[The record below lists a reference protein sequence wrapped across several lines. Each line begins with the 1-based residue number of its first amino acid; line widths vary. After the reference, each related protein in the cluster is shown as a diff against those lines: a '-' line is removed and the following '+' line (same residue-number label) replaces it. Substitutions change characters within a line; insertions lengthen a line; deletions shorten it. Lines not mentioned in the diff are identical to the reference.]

1 MYWYATNRHARVCR
15 PDAGFRLGT
24 TPAAPPQPLPESPSA
39 PASGALPKSPL
50 GSTTVA
56 AAAAALAAA
65 CLPVGGS
72 EELDESGSGGV
83 PLGIVTAPGALMGG
97 ATQGAGAGSQR
108 TLVAIREV
116 ASIQPPPAA
125 DPQQAYVPA
134 NAANKQPQQQPKA
147 KSKLCF
153 SLFACFG
160 ACAGATSEDTVT
172 PTSPPVVKPA
182 SVAHAPAD
190 GGTIAAARYP
200 EPSSPQ
206 AILPSTPNAEAL
218 ERLPQ
223 GDIIATLDAAA
234 GLPSHPSLPT
244 SSPFTG
250 SPSTSHQAPRGLTAP
265 RPRGSTSPGGQY
277 HHHSHRSTG
286 GKPMLHSPQH
296 HSARG
301 TLLGPGRPSG
311 SQFPSRTTTPRKL
324 STQPGSTAGGAT
336 SQDVLAAM
344 ADGSVHKGTG
354 GCAASMLPG
363 PVPSAEPHLPAGY
376 TGRSSRGG
384 RPPAAVS
391 GGSNASGSRGVS
403 PRTLLSDGTEAAEAG
418 LASSAEGG
426 QGATFSRASVE
437 SARPSLRQP
446 RGSGSGA
453 GYAALPSYRGPLG
466 AARAVDLG
474 ASSLGGVSSPA
485 TSRPRS
491 RSRLQHTM
499 SDAIYAAAAALA
511 PSDAASV
518 DSRRAT
524 FSPRETR
531 SPRVSAHTGA
541 TYAAAAA
548 AAAIANAG
556 AAAATAPMS
565 TGGIANDAAAPGPA
579 ATANLGTTAQLTAQL
594 PPPAWPPS
602 TTPQPSP
609 APAPSAASPA
619 SAAPT
624 PVLPSS
630 APPAMAGV
638 SRRSRK
644 RTRIP
649 HPCGSSLA
657 QLDARKLA
665 SMSLEQMLEEIQ
677 AAIWADDVA
686 RGRTPS
692 VAPGGVSTS
701 LPALASAVRL
711 TGGVSSSGRSQPTR
725 RSTAG
730 GRSAGRSIGGTAAG
744 GGGTSAGG
752 GVGVGVQTTPMKA
765 VSGAPAGVSPLLGP
779 SASRRRRVAWS
790 RSPSIGARPTAAAG
804 AVDTAGSNTAAVA
817 VTSLTPNKPTAATA
831 RPACASAPSSSNKPA
846 ALRSSSP
853 GPLGTLPAAARS
865 RSPPPG
871 RWSAT
876 PSGPHRTTSPS
887 PPRFTGLPPAS
898 PGSGAATASQRVWKH
913 GGRALGPAL
922 SAAAAVGSSL
932 PALPSASPG
941 NRSSGDKH
949 PLRQSPYK
957 KALRAPPGSMEAAV
971 AAALASPAQHTSPAP
986 HFSAS
991 PASKG
996 TTTPPT
1002 TCQPD
1007 ATAAAHHSARLGS
1020 VALALPPQLMS
1031 STGSGSSVG
1040 TASSTAAARVHPV
1053 DAIPAPPPQPAA
1065 TAPALA
1071 PLVCSTLD
1079 LSQLLRACDTTPAAS
1094 ANPAANVKSNVSEDR
1109 NSSKDLSTAAG
1120 PPISADQFHYE
1131 GLDKEGKLSHASST
1145 TVLPTEEEVFRQLA
1159 HLVIGQ
1165 GQAGGPVVE
1174 VSEGPQEEQHQALQR
1189 PAVVVVQHVEQ
1200 LAPGPGGMELQH
1212 EWASAGELLLMA
1224 VPGGDQGFE
1233 VEGQKVGSSATW
1245 QQQRQQCTSAVTL
1258 TELLGQVLAGE
1269 EVAAASADVHSDG
1282 QRPGHSHRGSR
1293 GDVEEAIAGMLLAPG
1308 REESLGLQAQFPQ
1321 LDTTEAAAAAVI
1333 PHSSGGSGSEH
1344 LCAMGS
1350 VEQEAARPGPELE
1363 AVEVVAAVG
1372 VGLTRSLGSMRGAL
1386 EQARL
1391 LEQVQLMQRVT
1402 TTAARSQGG
1411 APSGRP
1417 LLPPRESEPG
1427 AAEECGVLAASA
1439 MDGLIDPLDP
1449 SCLAVAAASGAEAVR
1464 SPFQDANGAAAA
1476 VLAALSGAQL
1486 QSKLVVQQQE
1496 QQQGMEP
1503 EPTAGAHTVGHG
1515 VLLGVHGVRPG
1526 TDSCSVGGGTLE
1538 YHAALSPRTSA
1549 GQGEPLSPVEPH
1561 EVVGAESS

>member
-1 MYWYATNRHARVCR
+1 MQGLNFAHSCLDA
-15 PDAGFRLGT
+15 AGFRLGT

-50 GSTTVA
+50 GSATVA
-56 AAAAALAAA
+56 AAAAAIAAA

-72 EELDESGSGGV
+72 EELEESSSGSV
-83 PLGIVTAPGALMGG
+83 PVGIVTAPGVLVGG
-97 ATQGAGAGSQR
+97 ATPGAFDSGAGSQGG
-108 TLVAIREV
+108 LVAIREV
-116 ASIQPPPAA
+116 ASIHPAAAA
-125 DPQQAYVPA
+125 DPRHTGVPA
-134 NAANKQPQQQPKA
+134 NGATKQPRQQPKA
-147 KSKLCF
+147 KAKPCF
-153 SLFACFG
+153 SLFGCFG
-160 ACAGATSEDTVT
+160 VCAGATAEDTG
-172 PTSPPVVKPA
+172 TSTAPPAVKA
-182 SVAHAPAD
+182 ADVAHAPAD

-206 AILPSTPNAEAL
+206 AIFPSTPNAEAL
-218 ERLPQ
+218 ELLPH

-244 SSPFTG
+244 SSP
-250 SPSTSHQAPRGLTAP
+250 STSQVPQGLTAP
-265 RPRGSTSPGGQY
+265 RPRGSTSPGGHY

-324 STQPGSTAGGAT
+324 STQPGGTAGGAA
-336 SQDVLAAM
+336 SPDLRAAT
-344 ADGSVHKGTG
+344 ADGSAHKGTG
-354 GCAASMLPG
+354 GGAASMLPG
-363 PVPSAEPHLPAGY
+363 PIPSAEPHLPSGFA
-376 TGRSSRGG
+376 GRSSRGG
-384 RPPAAVS
+384 RPAAAAS
-391 GGSNASGSRGVS
+391 SGSNASGSRGVS
-403 PRTLLSDGTEAAEAG
+403 PRTHLSEGPEAAEAG

-426 QGATFSRASVE
+426 QGATYSRASVE

-474 ASSLGGVSSPA
+474 ASSLGGGPSPA
-485 TSRPRS
+485 NSRPRS

-499 SDAIYAAAAALA
+499 SDALYAAAAALA

-518 DSRRAT
+518 DSRRVT

-548 AAAIANAG
+548 AAAIAREG
-556 AAAATAPMS
+556 AAATTAPMS
-565 TGGIANDAAAPGPA
+565 TGGIANDAAAPGLA
-579 ATANLGTTAQLTAQL
+579 ATSNLGTTAQLTAQL
-594 PPPAWPPS
+594 PPPVWPHSNTP
-602 TTPQPSP
+602 TATPQPLP
-609 APAPSAASPA
+609 APAASAASPA

-692 VAPGGVSTS
+692 VAPGGISAS

-711 TGGVSSSGRSQPTR
+711 TGGVSASGRAQLTR

-730 GRSAGRSIGGTAAG
+730 GRPAGRSIGGSAGG

-752 GVGVGVQTTPMKA
+752 GGGGGVGVQSTPMKA
-765 VSGAPAGVSPLLGP
+765 VSAAPVGVSPLLGP
-779 SASRRRRVAWS
+779 SASRRRRMAWS
-790 RSPSIGARPTAAAG
+790 RSPSIGARNTAAAG
-804 AVDTAGSNTAAVA
+804 AVDIAGGNKATAA
-817 VTSLTPNKPTAATA
+817 VTSLTPTKPTAGTV
-831 RPACASAPSSSNKPA
+831 RPTCASAPSSSTKPT

-853 GPLGTLPAAARS
+853 GPLGTAARS

-876 PSGPHRTTSPS
+876 PPHRTTSPS
-887 PPRFTGLPPAS
+887 PPRFSGLPPAS
-898 PGSGAATASQRVWKH
+898 PGSGAPAASQRVWKH

-922 SAAAAVGSSL
+922 SAAAVGSSL
-932 PALPSASPG
+932 SALPSASPG
-941 NRSSGDKH
+941 THASGDKH

-971 AAALASPAQHTSPAP
+971 AAALASPAQNTSPAP
-986 HFSAS
+986 HPSAS

-1002 TCQPD
+1002 ACQPD
-1007 ATAAAHHSARLGS
+1007 ATSATHNSARMGS
-1020 VALALPPQLMS
+1020 VGLALPPQLMS
-1031 STGSGSSVG
+1031 STLRGSSAG
-1040 TASSTAAARVHPV
+1040 TASSTAAARMHPV
-1053 DAIPAPPPQPAA
+1053 DAPLAPPPQPAA
-1065 TAPALA
+1065 TAPA
-1071 PLVCSTLD
+1071 PPVCSTLD
-1079 LSQLLRACDTTPAAS
+1079 LSQLLRACDASPSPTPAAS
-1094 ANPAANVKSNVSEDR
+1094 ANSTATAQPNGIEDR
-1109 NSSKDLSTAAG
+1109 NSSKDLSAAAG
-1120 PPISADQFHYE
+1120 PPIGTDPLYYE
-1131 GLDKEGKLSHASST
+1131 GLDKDGKLSHASSA
-1145 TVLPTEEEVFRQLA
+1145 TVLPTEEEVFRTLA
-1159 HLVIGQ
+1159 HLVMGQ
-1165 GQAGGPVVE
+1165 GKAGGPVVE

-1189 PAVVVVQHVEQ
+1189 PAVVVVQHMER
-1200 LAPGPGGMELQH
+1200 LAPGPGNREPQH
-1212 EWASAGELLLMA
+1212 EWAPGAGESLLTA
-1224 VPGGDQGFE
+1224 VPGR
-1233 VEGQKVGSSATW
+1233 VGSNTMR
-1245 QQQRQQCTSAVTL
+1245 QQQQQGTSAVTL

-1269 EVAAASADVHSDG
+1269 ELAATAAGVYSGG
-1282 QRPGHSHRGSR
+1282 QRSGHSHRGSR
-1293 GDVEEAIAGMLLAPG
+1293 GNVEDAVAGMLLAPG
-1308 REESLGLQAQFPQ
+1308 KEECPPLQPQ
-1321 LDTTEAAAAAVI
+1321 PLELDTTEAAAAAV
-1333 PHSSGGSGSEH
+1333 PHSSGGSGSDH
-1344 LCAMGS
+1344 MCTIGS
-1350 VEQEAARPGPELE
+1350 VEQEASRPGPELE
-1363 AVEVVAAVG
+1363 AVEVAAVG
-1372 VGLTRSLGSMRGAL
+1372 VGLTRSLGSIRGAL

-1402 TTAARSQGG
+1402 ITAARSQGG

-1417 LLPPRESEPG
+1417 LLPPPESELDT
-1427 AAEECGVLAASA
+1427 AEECGVFAAA
-1439 MDGLIDPLDP
+1439 AVDGPTGPLDP
-1449 SCLAVAAASGAEAVR
+1449 SCLAVAEGSGAEAVR
-1464 SPFQDANGAAAA
+1464 SPFQDATGAAAA
-1476 VLAALSGAQL
+1476 VLAALSNAQL
-1486 QSKLVVQQQE
+1486 QSGSVRQQKQQQPAE
-1496 QQQGMEP
+1496 GQP
-1503 EPTAGAHTVGHG
+1503 AAGAHVVGRG
-1515 VLLGVHGVRPG
+1515 VLLGVHGVHFG
-1526 TDSCSVGGGTLE
+1526 ADSCSVGGGTLE

-1549 GQGEPLSPVEPH
+1549 GQDEPLSPVEPR
-1561 EVVGAESS
+1561 EVVGA